1 MSNPAVML
9 LASLKEI
16 SGFPYRFEI
25 EDNVG
30 EAIHI
35 HYKDIRLDMT
45 IQEFHE
51 LADALRGIFTDLVGN
66 EKFHIEDFDAGN
78 LVWLAQSLIDLE
90 NIAEEEVYLEDILV
104 DTYDEEGNVVYKPLP
119 YSRVLKALHGD
130 TAENDARRQI
140 NYFMANGCERETNE
154 ERIHYN
160 MEQIKKDGYPRNG
173 ELILLRPDN
182 TIIDGQHRA
191 SCLYYLYG
199 NIKVPVRKLY
209 FKEQIKDESNEKQDM
224 ILYYQEQNQMLRQ
237 KKFEL
242 EQQYHRL
249 DIALNEKDQIIANY
263 QEEQQKREQDVRCL
277 DEAINEKDRIIASYQ
292 EEQQKREQD
301 IRCLDEAINAKDY
314 FIANYQNEITLKNT
328 EIAEKDH
335 EIAKKDDENTQLKGR
350 VNELEARLDKI
361 ESSMA
366 WKITKPL
373 RKISG
378 DDK

>member
-1 MSNPAVML
+1 MML

-51 LADALRGIFTDLVGN
+51 LADALRDIFTDLVAN
-66 EKFHIEDFDAGN
+66 DKFHIEDFDAGN
-78 LVWLAQSLIDLE
+78 LVWLAQPLIDLE
-90 NIAEEEVYLEDILV
+90 DIVEEEVFLEDILV
-104 DTYDEEGNVVYKPLP
+104 DTYDEDGNVVYKPLP
-119 YSRVLKALHGD
+119 SSRVLKALHGD

-140 NYFMANGCERETNE
+140 NYFMANGCERATNQ
-154 ERIHYN
+154 ERIYYN
-160 MEQIKKDGYPRNG
+160 MEHIKKDGYPRNG
-173 ELILLRPDN
+173 ELILLRSDN

-209 FKEQIKDESNEKQDM
+209 FKEQIKDESNTKQDM

-242 EQQYHRL
+242 EQQYHKL

-263 QEEQQKREQDVRCL
+263 QEEQQRREQDVRCL
-277 DEAINEKDRIIASYQ
+277 DETINEKDRIIASYQ
-292 EEQQKREQD
+292 EEQQKREKD
-301 IRCLDEAINAKDY
+301 VHRLDREINEKNQS
-314 FIANYQNEITLKNT
+314 IANYRN
-328 EIAEKDH
+328 EIAERD
-335 EIAKKDDENTQLKGR
+335 AENTCLKGR
-350 VNELEARLDKI
+350 VSELEARINEI
-361 ESSMA
+361 ENSMV

-373 RKISG
+373 RKNSG